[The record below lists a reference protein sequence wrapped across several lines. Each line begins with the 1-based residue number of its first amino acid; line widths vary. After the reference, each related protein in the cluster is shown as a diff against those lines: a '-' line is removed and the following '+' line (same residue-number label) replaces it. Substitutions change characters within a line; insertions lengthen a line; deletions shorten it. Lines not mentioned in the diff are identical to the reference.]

1 MIEAGRIVERGTHE
15 SLYAAGGRYYELY
28 TKQHGVESN
37 LFLAPGEGNSE
48 TKENEVDSAAG
59 GNASSAALPEAIRLI
74 RGREN

>member
-1 MIEAGRIVERGTHE
+1 
-15 SLYAAGGRYYELY
+15 
-28 TKQHGVESN
+28 VESN
-37 LFLAPGEGNSE
+37 LCLAPGEGNSE